1 MATTPTPTNTTPSV
15 NQNSASSRDVLH
27 EGQLSAELKA
37 AKDKVAE
44 EERWDG
50 YARKGANLSL
60 LAYVIVSIIL
70 AAFTYWSSRTNARLR
85 NAEKLLNSLQG
96 QKIRADSE
104 RQTKVETEKVR
115 QDAARELELKAREL
129 DAIAAA
135 RVEYVKGH
143 AEATVEKARAEA
155 RRQIGLVKKEVE
167 EQRERAAEQEERAA
181 KAESDVLEL
190 RERAR
195 SRRFWNE
202 KVELAIR
209 EKRPTGSVLVTYDAN
224 VVDAPNVSFDIR
236 RTLERMGWNVTTR
249 ATDAT
254 DLPRGADGVT
264 IFAWKLDECP
274 SSTTFCALWDLF
286 CLSSLKDW
294 HCGLDAK
301 LPEDSFRI
309 EVLARPLLPPIA

>member
-1 MATTPTPTNTTPSV
+1 MTTPPPTTIAAPVTTQNNT
-15 NQNSASSRDVLH
+15 SS
-27 EGQLSAELKA
+27 EQSEALSAEIQAAA
-37 AKDKVAE
+37 AKVKEAEASDGRAGTTAKVLLLM
-44 EERWDG
+44 
-50 YARKGANLSL
+50 YVLITGAV
-60 LAYVIVSIIL
+60 A
-70 AAFTYWSSRTNARLR
+70 WSSVWNNKTSARLR
-85 NAEKLLNSLQG
+85 HFENLLNNLEKA
-96 QKIRADSE
+96 KIRADSE
-104 RQTKVETEKVR
+104 RKTKVETEKVR
-115 QDAARELELKAREL
+115 QDAARELKLAAREL

-135 RVEYVKGH
+135 RVENVKGH
-143 AEATVEKARAEA
+143 AEARVEQARAEA
-155 RRQIGLVKKEVE
+155 ARRIGEVQKEV
-167 EQRERAAEQEERAA
+167 AEQQERAA

-209 EKRPTGSVLVTYDAN
+209 EKRPTGNVLVTYDAN

-294 HCGLDAK
+294 HCGLDTK